1 MLELK
6 EEEELLGSMWF
17 HMSPIGKFVL
27 KQVCVSLS
35 FLLFRLRISQFCY
48 FHPITIKK
56 HPSELDIR
64 ETDKLE
70 GQAVDGTMHSWDR
83 GEK

>member
-1 MLELK
+1 M
-6 EEEELLGSMWF
+6 LGSMWF

-35 FLLFRLRISQFCY
+35 LLLSLLSIFQFCY
-48 FHPITIKK
+48 FHPITTKK

-64 ETDKLE
+64 ETDRKDKQLITL
-70 GQAVDGTMHSWDR
+70 GIYGTE
-83 GEK
+83 EKNETCQV